1 MPSVLLV
8 DNQPSVRHG
17 LRLLLGL
24 EREISVVGE
33 AGSGAEALAAA
44 DALDPD
50 LVIMDVEMPGMDGL
64 AAAKQLSRLHPRS
77 ALIILT
83 MHNGLQISDGAVAAG
98 AIALVSKSRPQD
110 LLNTVRVWLRKEPA
124 ASMERNSDA

>member
-24 EREISVVGE
+24 ERDISVVGE
-33 AGSGAEALAAA
+33 AGNGAEALAAA

-64 AAAKQLSRLHPRS
+64 CAAEQLSRRHPRS

-83 MHNGLQISDGAVAAG
+83 MHNGLHISEGAVAAR
-98 AIALVSKSRPQD
+98 AFALVSKSRPRD
-110 LLNTVRVWLRKEPA
+110 LLDAVRVWLHKEPA
-124 ASMERNSDA
+124 ASIERNIGA